1 MEMESFE
8 QRLKSAGALVDG
20 LRRQMYLFIREQR
33 RPVGR
38 DEAAQAVGISRKL
51 AAFHLD
57 KMVEKG
63 LLTAHYTRLSG
74 RSGPGAGR
82 PAKVYE
88 PSERD
93 VSVSIPFRS
102 YEVVG
107 DVLLAALESSRRAR
121 PAHGAVKE
129 AAFEQGVELGKSVRR
144 ARSGR
149 RPSSK
154 TQVGV
159 VTEVLSERGYEP
171 YRDEGGNLRLHNC
184 PFHRLAQRSPELV
197 CGLNHAFID
206 GLLRGLGVES
216 LAASLDPKPGE
227 CCVQVRR
234 GAVA

>member
-1 MEMESFE
+1 MDSFE
-8 QRLKSAGALVDG
+8 HRLESAGALADE

-57 KMVEKG
+57 KMVERG

-82 PAKVYE
+82 PSKVYE
-88 PSERD
+88 PAERD

-107 DVLLAALESSRRAR
+107 DILLDALESSHRTGS
-121 PAHGAVKE
+121 PIEAVRD
-129 AAFEQGVELGKSVRR
+129 AAFEQGVEMGKSIRPD
-144 ARSGR
+144 RSGR
-149 RPSSK
+149 PGGRK
-154 TQVGV
+154 AQVDV
-159 VTEVLSERGYEP
+159 VTEVLSEKGYEP
-171 YRDEGGNLRLHNC
+171 YRDERGNLRLHNC

-197 CGLNHAFID
+197 CGLNHAFVD
-206 GLLRGLGVES
+206 GLLHGLGVKS
-216 LAASLDPKPGE
+216 LAATLDPQPGE
-227 CCVQVRR
+227 CCVHIQR
-234 GAVA
+234 GAVT

>member
-1 MEMESFE
+1 METFE
-8 QRLKSAGALVDG
+8 QRLESAAALADE

-38 DEAAQAVGISRKL
+38 DEAAQAVGISRNL

-57 KMVEKG
+57 KLVEKG
-63 LLTAHYTRLSG
+63 LLSAHYTRLSG

-107 DVLLAALESSRRAR
+107 DVLLAALESSPRSASQ
-121 PAHGAVKE
+121 HGAVRD
-129 AAFEQGVELGKSVRR
+129 AAFEKGVELGKSVRR
-144 ARSGR
+144 TRTLRQASR
-149 RPSSK
+149 K
-154 TQVGV
+154 TQVDV
-159 VTEVLSERGYEP
+159 VTQVLSERGYEP
-171 YRDEGGNLRLHNC
+171 YRDERGNLRLHNC
-184 PFHRLAQRSPELV
+184 PFHSLARRSPELV
-197 CGLNHAFID
+197 CELNHAFID
-206 GLLRGLGVES
+206 GLLRGLGVKS
-216 LAASLDPKPGE
+216 LASSLDPRPGE
-227 CCVQVRR
+227 CCVQIQR